1 MSSRKVSRHVEEE
14 AAHGRTTRR
23 EYYQLLLPKGD
34 AMREKWCGLN
44 SVVMTIRTHLKKD
57 GTKVTERQFYI
68 SSLGKNAKDS
78 ATYIRGHWGIE
89 NSLHWVL
96 DVNFREDLNQTR
108 HRILGDN
115 LSWIRRFAVTIKRQ
129 DLEKSSMASKRRR
142 AAWSFEY
149 LMKLL
154 SNTVK

>member
-1 MSSRKVSRHVEEE
+1 M
-14 AAHGRTTRR
+14 AHGRETKR
-23 EYYQLLLPKGD
+23 EYYQILLPKD
-34 AMREKWCGLN
+34 DPMREKWAGLHT
-44 SVVMTIRTHLKKD
+44 VVMTIRTHKKKD
-57 GTKVTERQFYI
+57 GTIVTEKQFYI
-68 SSLGKNAKDS
+68 SSLGKNAKLLS
-78 ATYIRGHWGIE
+78 QYVRGHWGIE

-96 DVNFREDLNQTR
+96 DMTFREDLSQTR

-115 LSWIRRFAVTIKRQ
+115 LSWIRRFAVTIMRQ